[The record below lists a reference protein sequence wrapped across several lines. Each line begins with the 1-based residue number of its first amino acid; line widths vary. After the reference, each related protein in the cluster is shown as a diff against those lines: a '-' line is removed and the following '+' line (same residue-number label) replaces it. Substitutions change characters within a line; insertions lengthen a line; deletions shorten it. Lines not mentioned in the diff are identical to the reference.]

1 MSKQYTKRHA
11 TKGGN
16 FTILENGSLRIT
28 RVWGKKA
35 EMREFLKE
43 NGNDEAFLSEFYETE
58 LCNGFTTVSPADIG
72 ALTDGLLIADGHHD
86 PLSAPQELELIS
98 TWWHADY
105 MVQPFG
111 ETILKQ
117 GYIDLPRAR

>member
-1 MSKQYTKRHA
+1 MKAKKA
-11 TKGGN
+11 TVMGGN
-16 FTILENGSLRIT
+16 FSILPNGSLRIT
-28 RVWGKKA
+28 RVQGKFQ
-35 EMREFLKE
+35 EMREFLKS

-58 LCNGFTTVSPADIG
+58 LCNGYTTVSPADIG
-72 ALTDGLLIADGHHD
+72 ALTDGLIIADGHND
-86 PLSAPQELELIS
+86 PLADPSELELIN